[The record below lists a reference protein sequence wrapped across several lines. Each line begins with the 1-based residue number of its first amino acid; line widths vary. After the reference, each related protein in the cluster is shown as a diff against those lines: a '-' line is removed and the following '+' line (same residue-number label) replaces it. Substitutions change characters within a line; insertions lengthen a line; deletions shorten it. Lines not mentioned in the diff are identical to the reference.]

1 MKLIVT
7 YIIATSFICIN
18 HTIKK
23 PCPHSFF
30 FRRGAID
37 RPSPSDS
44 LPYISRQTKI
54 LPCDSEVSTDVP
66 GSSKVP
72 TSPEY
77 IQEVRKD
84 SALYLEEV
92 EEIPK
97 PTLEPTSTDVR
108 RQSSGYVSPRG
119 SFDDIRRSSTSG
131 DTQPQDLL
139 STERRVS
146 RTKALTKNL
155 AYRVEESIEEHELT
169 PNTPEKRMPTTEIHR
184 KVSTSGLD
192 MPSIKEMKEI
202 LKEKTLLQQE
212 SPEGNEL
219 TEDVGK

>member
-1 MKLIVT
+1 MHKPQFKKLV
-7 YIIATSFICIN
+7 FI
-18 HTIKK
+18 
-23 PCPHSFF
+23 F
-30 FRRGAID
+30 FRRSAID

-54 LPCDSEVSTDVP
+54 LPADSELSTDVP

-72 TSPEY
+72 SSPEY

-92 EEIPK
+92 EETLK
-97 PTLEPTSTDVR
+97 PTLKPTSTDVR

-119 SFDDIRRSSTSG
+119 SFDDIRRSSTTSG

-139 STERRVS
+139 SKERRVS

-155 AYRVEESIEEHELT
+155 AYRVEESIEEQEPT
-169 PNTPEKRMPTTEIHR
+169 ADTSEKRMPTTEIHR
-184 KVSTSGLD
+184 KVSSSGLD
-192 MPSIKEMKEI
+192 MPSIEEVKEI
-202 LKEKTLLQQE
+202 LKEKTLLRQE